1 VATTIRYPNDMDSL
15 ADSLVGQA
23 SLLSELV
30 DFAIAPRLGELGLS
44 HRTFALL
51 GAVRATDGTCSQADL
66 ARRLGI
72 TPPSL
77 TEALQAAA
85 RNGFVE
91 QSADAK
97 DGRAKRVSLTP
108 KGRTTLSRAAAAIV
122 EVEAQLVEA
131 LPGDAYRN
139 AVTTL
144 RSAARIVAQSIEP
157 S

>member
-1 VATTIRYPNDMDSL
+1 MDSL

-30 DFAIAPRLGELGLS
+30 DFAIAPRLEELGLS

-51 GAVRATDGTCSQADL
+51 GAVRATDGLCTQADL

-77 TEALQAAA
+77 TEALQAAN

-91 QSADAK
+91 QTADAK
-97 DGRAKRVSLTP
+97 DARAKRVRLTP
-108 KGRTTLSRAAAAIV
+108 KGRTTLSRAASAIV
-122 EVEAQLVEA
+122 EVEAKLIDA

-139 AVTTL
+139 AVSTL
-144 RSAARIVAQSIEP
+144 RAATKVIAQSE
-157 S
+157 